1 MKPFTLDPISAREA
15 GTLTGLFLRRY
26 ARTPDAEAYRAFDPA
41 RAQWH
46 SYTWREVEALAGRWQ
61 AALAGERLAPGDR
74 VAVLAQNSVQWVCFD
89 IAALGLGL
97 VVVPLYTTD
106 SAGNIAYILGNSGAR
121 LLLVG
126 SVAQW
131 SKLTPRRA
139 EFPALERVLCLEDNA
154 PEATADIQWRT
165 LPQWLPGEASR
176 LDERVSQPGALA
188 SIVYTSGTTGR
199 PKGVMLSHA
208 NILANAESVLAQV
221 SAYREDVFLSFL
233 PLSHAFERTVGYYV
247 PMMAGSCV
255 AYARSV
261 QLLPEDL
268 VTVRPTLLV
277 SVPRIY
283 ERAYSRIAHQ
293 LSGHRLLSVLFDLA
307 VSVGW
312 RRFEAGQ
319 GRSAK
324 PGWLAAAAWWL
335 LRRLVAKR
343 VIDRFGGRLRL
354 AVSGGAPLAARLAR
368 CFVGLGVPLLQGYG
382 LTEASPVV
390 TGNRVEDNVPESVGA
405 ALPGIELRLGAND
418 ELLVRGP
425 NVMRGYWNNPEA
437 SRQALD
443 ADGWLHTGDK
453 ARIDAGR
460 VYIVGRLKDILVLS
474 TAEKVSP
481 TDLELAIG
489 EDPLFEQVMVVGEGM
504 PYVAALL
511 VLNAD
516 TWRDVAASLG
526 VDPHDPRSLS
536 ASIVSSAVLRR
547 IGERLAPFP
556 VHARVRSVWLTLE
569 PWTTEDGLITPTLKI
584 KRQELEARFAR
595 EIAQLF
601 PDRAAAR

>member
-1 MKPFTLDPISAREA
+1 
-15 GTLTGLFLRRY
+15 
-26 ARTPDAEAYRAFDPA
+26 
-41 RAQWH
+41 
-46 SYTWREVEALAGRWQ
+46 
-61 AALAGERLAPGDR
+61 
-74 VAVLAQNSVQWVCFD
+74 
-89 IAALGLGL
+89 
-97 VVVPLYTTD
+97 
-106 SAGNIAYILGNSGAR
+106 
-121 LLLVG
+121 
-126 SVAQW
+126 
-131 SKLTPRRA
+131 
-139 EFPALERVLCLEDNA
+139 
-154 PEATADIQWRT
+154 
-165 LPQWLPGEASR
+165 
-176 LDERVSQPGALA
+176 
-188 SIVYTSGTTGR
+188 
-199 PKGVMLSHA
+199 
-208 NILANAESVLAQV
+208 
-221 SAYREDVFLSFL
+221 
-233 PLSHAFERTVGYYV
+233 
-247 PMMAGSCV
+247 
-255 AYARSV
+255 
-261 QLLPEDL
+261 
-268 VTVRPTLLV
+268 
-277 SVPRIY
+277 VPRIY

>member
-1 MKPFTLDPISAREA
+1 
-15 GTLTGLFLRRY
+15 
-26 ARTPDAEAYRAFDPA
+26 
-41 RAQWH
+41 
-46 SYTWREVEALAGRWQ
+46 
-61 AALAGERLAPGDR
+61 
-74 VAVLAQNSVQWVCFD
+74 
-89 IAALGLGL
+89 
-97 VVVPLYTTD
+97 
-106 SAGNIAYILGNSGAR
+106 
-121 LLLVG
+121 
-126 SVAQW
+126 
-131 SKLTPRRA
+131 
-139 EFPALERVLCLEDNA
+139 
-154 PEATADIQWRT
+154 
-165 LPQWLPGEASR
+165 
-176 LDERVSQPGALA
+176 
-188 SIVYTSGTTGR
+188 
-199 PKGVMLSHA
+199 MLSHA